1 MPEQKLLI
9 IHQGALGDFI
19 LTFPAFIQLKKYFFR
34 IDVLCQQKLGQLA
47 CNLKLAERCLPLESA
62 RFVSLYGGTPDSKII
77 SLLSAYQVIILFSF
91 SKELERS
98 LNTIRGPII
107 RRIPPRPARS
117 KTIHVTQY
125 LLQSLS
131 DLKIF
136 RGSNIKIE
144 TRLSKI
150 PHSDLRDSTFEPAK
164 IMIHPGSGSPKKNW
178 PLNYFIET
186 ERMLHSAGLTP
197 EFIIGPA
204 EKSLS
209 ENLSATDTSRI
220 VHLMHDLNELVHL
233 LKTAGGY
240 LGNDSGVSHLAAFLG
255 LPTVAIFGPSDPQRW
270 RPIGRAVRMIKPV
283 INCRHCFET
292 NSNDCDQFVC
302 LEKIA
307 PNQVIEA
314 LYEIWR
320 R

>member
-1 MPEQKLLI
+1 MSKQRLLI
-9 IHQGALGDFI
+9 IHQGALGDFV
-19 LTFPAFIQLKKYFFR
+19 LTFPAIIQLKKYFSR

-47 CNLKLAERCLPLESA
+47 CNLQLVGRCLPLESA
-62 RFVSLYGGTPDSKII
+62 KFISLYGGAPDSII
-77 SLLSAYQVIILFSF
+77 MSLLSAYPLIILFSF

-98 LNTIRGPII
+98 LNTIRGPIV

-117 KTIHVTQY
+117 KTIHVTAY
-125 LLQSLS
+125 LLKSLS
-131 DLKIF
+131 NLKIF
-136 RGSNIKIE
+136 RDSNIKIE

-150 PHSDLRDSTFEPAK
+150 PHSDLRDNAFDPAK

-186 ERMLHSAGLTP
+186 ERMLHSAGLIP
-197 EFIIGPA
+197 ECIIGPA

-209 ENLSATDTSRI
+209 ENLSATDTPRI
-220 VHLMHDLNELVHL
+220 VHLMHDINELVHL

-240 LGNDSGVSHLAAFLG
+240 IGNDSGVSHLAAFLG

-270 RPIGRAVRMIKPV
+270 TPIGRAVRVVKPN
-283 INCRHCFET
+283 INCQHCFEI
-292 NSNDCDQFVC
+292 NANNCDPFVC

-307 PNQVIEA
+307 PQQVINA
-314 LYEIWR
+314 LYEI
-320 R
+320 

>member
-1 MPEQKLLI
+1 MSEQKLLI
-9 IHQGALGDFI
+9 IHQGALGDFV
-19 LTFPAFIQLKKYFFR
+19 LTFPAIIQLKKYFSR
-34 IDVLCQQKLGQLA
+34 IDVLCQKKLGQLA
-47 CNLKLAERCLPLESA
+47 CNLKLVERCLPLESA
-62 RFVSLYGGTPDSKII
+62 GFVSLYSGAPDSKII
-77 SLLSAYQVIILFSF
+77 SLLSDYHFIILFSV

-98 LNTIRGPII
+98 LNAIRGPIV

-117 KTIHVTQY
+117 KTIHVTEY
-125 LLQSLS
+125 VLQNLS

-136 RGSNIKIE
+136 RDSNIKIE
-144 TRLSKI
+144 SRLSKI
-150 PHSDLRDSTFEPAK
+150 PHSDLRDSAFDSAK

-186 ERMLHSAGLTP
+186 EKMLLSAGLTP
-197 EFIIGPA
+197 EFILGPA

-209 ENLSATDTSRI
+209 ENLSATDTLRTI
-220 VHLMHDLNELVHL
+220 HLMHDLNKLVPL

-240 LGNDSGVSHLAAFLG
+240 IGNDSGVSHLAAFLG

-270 RPIGRAVRMIKPV
+270 RPIGRAVRMIKPI

-302 LEKIA
+302 LEKIV
-307 PNQVIEA
+307 PDRVIDA
-314 LYEIWR
+314 LYEIWHR
-320 R
+320 

>member
-19 LTFPAFIQLKKYFFR
+19 LTFPAIIQLKKYFFR

-47 CNLKLAERCLPLESA
+47 CNLKLVEHCLPLESA
-62 RFVSLYGGTPDSKII
+62 RFVSLYSGTPDSTIM
-77 SLLSAYQVIILFSF
+77 SLLSAYQFILLFSF

-125 LLQSLS
+125 LLQNLS
-131 DLKIF
+131 GLKIF
-136 RGSNIKIE
+136 KDSNIKIE
-144 TRLSKI
+144 SRLSKI
-150 PHSDLRDSTFEPAK
+150 PHSDLRDSAFDPAK

-186 ERMLHSAGLTP
+186 EKMLHSAGLTP

-209 ENLSATDTSRI
+209 ANLSATGTLRI

-233 LKTAGGY
+233 LKAAGGFI
-240 LGNDSGVSHLAAFLG
+240 GNDSGVSHLAAFLG

-270 RPIGRAVRMIKPV
+270 RPIGRAVRTIKPI

-302 LEKIA
+302 LEKVA
-307 PNQVIEA
+307 PDQVIDA
-314 LYEIWR
+314 FYEIWHR
-320 R
+320 